1 MSEILYSVVVFT
13 ISLLLIAIILQWV
26 IARMVPKG
34 KVHIL
39 VNGERDLTTPTGG
52 RLLGTLA
59 DNGIFVPSA
68 CGGGGTCGQCR
79 VHVLKGGGELL
90 PTEASLISRREAREG
105 ERLACQVTVFGDLEV
120 RVPEDVF
127 GVKKWECT
135 VRSNRNVATFIKELV
150 LELPPGGVTTSRSP
164 FTRMCTS
171 PFGTRRAMTHRM
183 TAAITSRIPLNNVTL

>member
-13 ISLLLIAIILQWV
+13 VSLLLLAMILQWV

-39 VNGERDLTTPTGG
+39 VNGERDLATPTGG

-79 VHVLKGGGELL
+79 VKVLKGGGELL
-90 PTEASLISRREAREG
+90 PTEASLISKREAREG
-105 ERLACQVTVFGDLEV
+105 ELAGV
-120 RVPEDVF
+120 RVA
-127 GVKKWECT
+127 G
-135 VRSNRNVATFIKELV
+135 RGNY
-150 LELPPGGVTTSRSP
+150 PPDE
-164 FTRMCTS
+164 
-171 PFGTRRAMTHRM
+171 
-183 TAAITSRIPLNNVTL
+183 